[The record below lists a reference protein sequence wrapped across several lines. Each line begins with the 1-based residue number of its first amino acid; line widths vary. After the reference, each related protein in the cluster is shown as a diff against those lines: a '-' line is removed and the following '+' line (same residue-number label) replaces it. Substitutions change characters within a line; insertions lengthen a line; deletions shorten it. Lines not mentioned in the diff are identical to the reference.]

1 MADKI
6 KLTGLK
12 LSRPSHSALAHAG
25 ITTLTKLS
33 KYSEKE
39 ILALHGVGPASM
51 PELKAALKK
60 CGLSFKPVL
69 SKKSAKNKAV
79 I

>member
-6 KLTGLK
+6 KLTDLK
-12 LSRPSHSALAHAG
+12 LSRPSHNALAHAG

-60 CGLSFKPVL
+60 CGLSFT
-69 SKKSAKNKAV
+69 KK
-79 I
+79 